1 MAVFLSGI
9 VTNAQNSEEAKR
21 VLRLSREKCMSIQQ
35 GHYEVEHWKKFMM
48 DKDTT
53 ITRNTCDFRK
63 LPEDTIYGK
72 AFNRTIESI
81 RMTTGMSMS
90 SIQDTNMSGF
100 LIPQRLF
107 SRATNGPTKLSQ
119 DDTITTS
126 TNP

>member
-1 MAVFLSGI
+1 MCKRLILCMAVFLSGI

-63 LPEDTIYGK
+63 LPEDTTRYFSPTMIYR
-72 AFNRTIESI
+72 RTI
-81 RMTTGMSMS
+81 M
-90 SIQDTNMSGF
+90 
-100 LIPQRLF
+100 
-107 SRATNGPTKLSQ
+107 
-119 DDTITTS
+119 
-126 TNP
+126 